1 MIYAKPTENLT
12 GICLEGEYLDFYE
25 IVESIYRMTGLED
38 DYYDPYWG
46 VKNRLMGMC
55 YDIRHAYQGD
65 REVTFV
71 DNGVNDALEKWHE
84 MIMPKENVHYKVN
97 ILFPEAVFVALS
109 VSDLYIFSKK
119 YYDNERVNV
128 EHREDV
134 YLCDFIKDKG
144 NLEMLSCT
152 ILDALGRVI
161 GDDGFRQILKEIER
175 KDLSWEAPFYRYITS
190 YVDRCNIEYLK
201 TVPEKRK
208 DKLRNIAKR
217 FVKQPQTYLNLKRD
231 FEYSAKQQNCSIYH
245 LYDPK
250 SDKYPE
256 DIEW

>member
-1 MIYAKPTENLT
+1 MIYATPTQNLT

-25 IVESIYRMTGLED
+25 MVESIYRMTGLED

-46 VKNRLMGMC
+46 VKNRLLGLC

-65 REVTFV
+65 REVDFV
-71 DNGVNDALEKWHE
+71 DNGVDEQIEKWQGK
-84 MIMPKENVHYKVN
+84 ILPKENVHFKVN
-97 ILFPEAVFVALS
+97 VLFPEAVFVALS
-109 VSDLYIFSKK
+109 VSDLYMFSKK
-119 YYDNERVNV
+119 YYDWTRDDAS
-128 EHREDV
+128 HREDAH
-134 YLCDFIKDKG
+134 LADFIRDKS
-144 NLEMLSCT
+144 NLEMLSGA
-152 ILDALGRVI
+152 ILKALGDVI
-161 GDDGFRQILKEIER
+161 GDEGLRPILKELER
-175 KDLSWEAPFYRYITS
+175 SDLRWEAPFYRYITY

-201 TVPEKRK
+201 TVPDKRK

-217 FVKQPQTYLNLKRD
+217 FVKPPQTYLNMKRD

-250 SDKYPE
+250 GENYPE